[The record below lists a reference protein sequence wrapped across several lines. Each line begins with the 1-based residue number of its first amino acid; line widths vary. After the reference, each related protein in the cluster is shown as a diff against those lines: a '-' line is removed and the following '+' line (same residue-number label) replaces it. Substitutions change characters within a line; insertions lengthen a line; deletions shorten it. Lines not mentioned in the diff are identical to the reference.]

1 MSSSINPTPDLSFM
15 SAAVGDNTDSSSSE
29 NGDRNNV
36 FDQISA
42 NDDNA
47 SYKGEINDEINE
59 NSPAECITY
68 TFTPV
73 TRTLWQ

>member
-47 SYKGEINDEINE
+47 SYKGEINL
-59 NSPAECITY
+59 Y
-68 TFTPV
+68 
-73 TRTLWQ
+73 

>member
-1 MSSSINPTPDLSFM
+1 MQYRVTMSSSINPTPDLSFM
-15 SAAVGDNTDSSSSE
+15 SAAVGDNTDSSSSSK

-47 SYKGEINDEINE
+47 S
-59 NSPAECITY
+59 
-68 TFTPV
+68 
-73 TRTLWQ
+73 

>member
-1 MSSSINPTPDLSFM
+1 MGSEMCIRDRHRVTMSSSINPTPDLSFM
-15 SAAVGDNTDSSSSE
+15 SAAVGDNTDSSSSSK

-47 SYKGEINDEINE
+47 S
-59 NSPAECITY
+59 
-68 TFTPV
+68 
-73 TRTLWQ
+73 

>member
-47 SYKGEINDEINE
+47 SYKGEINGEINE
-59 NSPAECITY
+59 NSSEECITY
-68 TFTPV
+68 TYTPV

>member
-1 MSSSINPTPDLSFM
+1 MSSSINPTPDLPFM

-29 NGDRNNV
+29 NGDPNNV

-42 NDDNA
+42 NDDTA
-47 SYKGEINDEINE
+47 SYKGEINDKINE